1 MKNKEKSSINAE
13 TLQKQHADLLSVS
26 QRFCDEINNQLVRLL
41 EDNEIVLGFPIQHR
55 VKTWNSI
62 SDKLSKLKFPIKD
75 IKGIQDLIGLRIIL
89 LFKRDTSQVCN
100 LIEKSFNVIKKY
112 NTDERLK
119 EDQFGY
125 SSIHFVIE
133 LPEEWLAV
141 PTFTAF
147 SKFRAEI
154 QVRTIAQH
162 IWAAASHTLQYKQEV
177 SVPATVLRSIYRV
190 SALLETVDLE
200 FERVLDE
207 REIYRS
213 KLNTSDIDKV
223 LNVDLLEKILDYFLP
238 AENKIL
244 DEEYAQLLEE
254 LNMFEISTS
263 DSLQK
268 LLEKHQEKIKQQEA
282 DIIANKKNIVFF
294 GNEETQR
301 FNRGIFFTHTG
312 LMRAALEAEF
322 GVRWEEYM
330 ESLPD
335 DYEDDDDYEDID
347 FQAE

>member
-1 MKNKEKSSINAE
+1 MKSKEKSSNNAE
-13 TLQKQHADLLSVS
+13 FLQKQHAELLSVS
-26 QRFCDEINNQLVRLL
+26 QRFCEEINNQLVRLL
-41 EDNEIVLGFPIQHR
+41 EDNKIVLGFPIQHR

-75 IKGIQDLIGLRIIL
+75 VKEIQDLIGLRIIL

-100 LIEKSFNVIKKY
+100 LIEKSFNVIKRY

-141 PTFTAF
+141 PTFAAF

-213 KLNTSDIDKV
+213 KLNNSDFDTV
-223 LNVDLLEKILDYFLP
+223 LNVDLLEKILDQFFP
-238 AENKIL
+238 SENKVL
-244 DEEYAQLLEE
+244 DEEYAQILGE

-263 DSLQK
+263 DRVSASQK
-268 LLEKHQEKIKQQEA
+268 L
-282 DIIANKKNIVFF
+282 
-294 GNEETQR
+294 
-301 FNRGIFFTHTG
+301 
-312 LMRAALEAEF
+312 
-322 GVRWEEYM
+322 
-330 ESLPD
+330 
-335 DYEDDDDYEDID
+335 
-347 FQAE
+347 